1 MCDSDKVD
9 LRGGLARG
17 DFACQLGIEPAKA
30 VAAAGSFTLTLRA
43 IDLFCGGGGSSWG
56 ARDAGAVMVG
66 AVDAWDVAA
75 KTYEANFPTAR
86 VVCAK
91 LRQGSPLPAR
101 LNMDRIDLL
110 VASPECTHHSIARG
124 AKPLNEE
131 SRRSGR
137 LVLPFIREMTPRW
150 IVLENVP
157 RMRSWPGF
165 DEMIRGIE
173 RCGYR
178 LRMQVLDAADFGVP
192 QTRRRLFIIGDRF
205 REPPSIILPRRK
217 PRMAAAIL
225 DPVGRWNA
233 ERVFNGR
240 RAAATVKR
248 IKSAIKE
255 LGRGTDFLTVYY
267 GSDYAGGWQRLERPL
282 RTLTTLDRFG
292 LVQWINREPT
302 LRMLQVPELKRAMG
316 LPSAFRL
323 DHGTRRDKVKLL
335 GNGVCA
341 PVMRHVVAT
350 LIDGDIELAAAE

>member
-1 MCDSDKVD
+1 
-9 LRGGLARG
+9 
-17 DFACQLGIEPAKA
+17 
-30 VAAAGSFTLTLRA
+30 
-43 IDLFCGGGGSSWG
+43 
-56 ARDAGAVMVG
+56 
-66 AVDAWDVAA
+66 
-75 KTYEANFPTAR
+75 
-86 VVCAK
+86 
-91 LRQGSPLPAR
+91 
-101 LNMDRIDLL
+101 
-110 VASPECTHHSIARG
+110 
-124 AKPLNEE
+124 
-131 SRRSGR
+131 
-137 LVLPFIREMTPRW
+137 
-150 IVLENVP
+150 
-157 RMRSWPGF
+157 
-165 DEMIRGIE
+165 
-173 RCGYR
+173 
-178 LRMQVLDAADFGVP
+178 
-192 QTRRRLFIIGDRF
+192 
-205 REPPSIILPRRK
+205 
-217 PRMAAAIL
+217 MAAAIL